1 MAYLWRKS
9 KRESG
14 VKFDIQRDSTSKIS
28 HQQRDDALKYSVT
41 EHITD
46 NLVTTLLQKSRLY
59 LEAAKG
65 NLAYNNNNQTLP
77 KRSTLEKG
85 VEGNEGVPT
94 AESPNTLEVVLTTE
108 SPIKNKGVT
117 TDEQPTALEGCNN
130 F

>member
-108 SPIKNKGVT
+108 SPIKKR
-117 TDEQPTALEGCNN
+117 E
-130 F
+130 